1 MLILQNEQ
9 NQILKGIGL
18 ALNRIGMVL
27 ENSGEEE
34 GEEEEVEVSIPQGT
48 EETKEEPKEEVEEPE
63 TEETEPEVE
72 EEISKEELKLQKKI
86 DVIPFSADLNEFIQ
100 FILNTTKNSIKV
112 QSIVVKESK
121 IGKKTI
127 IISVRPQDRGK
138 AIGKDGSM
146 IKKIKELV
154 LRHFEVNNVI
164 INTKN

>member
-1 MLILQNEQ
+1 MLKKNIKIDRESMELISLFN
-9 NQILKGIGL
+9 NISGAIIKDCLVFKSP
-18 ALNRIGMVL
+18 
-27 ENSGEEE
+27 ENSSEVIIFLVKKQDVGKAIGKAGEH
-34 GEEEEVEVSIPQGT
+34 V
-48 EETKEEPKEEVEEPE
+48 KD
-63 TEETEPEVE
+63 
-72 EEISKEELKLQKKI
+72 LMAKLQKKI
-86 DVIPFSADLNEFIQ
+86 DVIPFSADLDEFIQ

-112 QSIVVKESK
+112 QSIEVKESK